1 MALTNNQG
9 DNIML
14 DLNVMKHGRN
24 TNLEA
29 GYINNIDAL
38 LVLMCDGLAKR
49 KDLKDALD
57 AWRRVGHGY
66 LFNMKEASRMEGA
79 GRARGKDS
87 FYRRTSKGTYELTK
101 AGWRRIAKIHGVP
114 VK

>member
-1 MALTNNQG
+1 
-9 DNIML
+9 ML

-38 LVLMCDGLAKR
+38 LVLLSDGLAKR
-49 KDLKDALD
+49 QDLKDALD

-66 LFNMKEASRMEGA
+66 LFNLDEASRMEGA
-79 GRARGKDS
+79 KRLAKEAW
-87 FYRRTSKGTYELTK
+87 YRRTSKGTYELTSAGK
-101 AGWRRIAKIHGVP
+101 ARLDYLQA
-114 VK
+114 

>member
-1 MALTNNQG
+1 MF
-9 DNIML
+9 
-14 DLNVMKHGRN
+14 DLNVMKHGRT

-79 GRARGKDS
+79 DRVGDKAS
-87 FYRRTSKGTYELTK
+87 FYRRTSKGTYELTQ
-101 AGWRRIAKIHGVP
+101 AGWRQVAKIHGVP